1 MGTNPRYN
9 NNGRRYP
16 QFNGLIMS
24 RIEEKFLETFGE
36 EPDLV
41 AAAPGRVNLIGEHI
55 DYSDGFVLP
64 FAIKDRTLVAARK
77 RNDST
82 VRIASAQRRNKVV
95 TVDINQVKPGL
106 KGEWERYALGVLWS
120 LGVKSGVDLMIDGHV
135 PLGAGL
141 SSSAALEC
149 SVATAMNHLF
159 DLGFNLEELARLTQK
174 AENQYVGVPC
184 GIMDQ
189 SVSLMATQG
198 SALLLDCR
206 DLSTKNIPFD
216 VASSGLEL
224 LIIDTQAHHALTD
237 GGYAE
242 RRASCESAVAK
253 LGISSLRELT
263 LEKLQESGA
272 LLIETEFIRVRHAVT
287 EMKRVLDCVDALSAS
302 DFEKVGKLINQSH
315 ASLRDDYTVSCPE
328 LDTAVEASLLAGA
341 LGSRMVGG
349 GFGGSAIALI
359 QASKTTQ
366 TVSTVEKAFADR
378 KFKAPR
384 FFTSLPSQGA
394 ELLSRR

>member
-1 MGTNPRYN
+1 
-9 NNGRRYP
+9 
-16 QFNGLIMS
+16 
-24 RIEEKFLETFGE
+24 
-36 EPDLV
+36 V
-41 AAAPGRVNLIGEHI
+41 
-55 DYSDGFVLP
+55 
-64 FAIKDRTLVAARK
+64 TL
-77 RNDST
+77 
-82 VRIASAQRRNKVV
+82 
-95 TVDINQVKPGL
+95 DISEVKPGL
-106 KGEWERYALGVLWS
+106 KGEWERYALGVLWA
-120 LGVKSGVDLMIDGHV
+120 LGVKEGVDLLIDGHV

-149 SVATAMNHLF
+149 SVATAINHLF

-189 SVSLMATQG
+189 SVSLMATKG

-224 LIIDTQAHHALTD
+224 LIVDTQAHHALTE

-253 LGISSLRELT
+253 LGITSLRELT
-263 LEKLQESGA
+263 MEQLEKSRG
-272 LLIETEFIRVRHAVT
+272 LLTETEFVRARHAVT
-287 EMKRVLDCVDALSAS
+287 EMKRVLDCVQALGDSNFAL
-302 DFEKVGKLINQSH
+302 VGELINQSH

-328 LDTAVEASLLAGA
+328 LDTAVDAALAAGA

-359 QASKTTQ
+359 QASKTTE
-366 TVSTVEKAFADR
+366 TIKGIEKAFSN
-378 KFKAPR
+378 KGFKAPR

-394 ELLSRR
+394 ELLSPR

>member
-1 MGTNPRYN
+1 
-9 NNGRRYP
+9 
-16 QFNGLIMS
+16 MS
-24 RIEEKFLETFGE
+24 QIEKKFLETFGA

-77 RNDST
+77 RGDST
-82 VRIASAQRRNKVV
+82 VRIASAQRRNKIV
-95 TVDINQVKPGL
+95 TVDISKVKPGL
-106 KGEWERYALGVLWS
+106 KGEWERYALGVLWA
-120 LGVKSGVDLMIDGHV
+120 LGVNEGVDLLIDGHV

-159 DLGFNLEELARLTQK
+159 GLGFNLEELARLTQK

-242 RRASCESAVAK
+242 RRASCESVVAK
-253 LGISSLRELT
+253 LGITSLRELSMEQ
-263 LEKLQESGA
+263 LENSRG
-272 LLIETEFIRVRHAVT
+272 LLSETEFVRARHAIT
-287 EMKRVLDCVDALSAS
+287 EMKRVLECVDALSKS
-302 DFEKVGKLINQSH
+302 EFEKVGELINQSH

-328 LDTAVEASLLAGA
+328 LDSAVEAALAAGA

-359 QASKTTQ
+359 QASKTTE
-366 TVSTVEKAFADR
+366 TIKAVEKAFAS
-378 KFKAPR
+378 KGFKAPR

>member
-1 MGTNPRYN
+1 
-9 NNGRRYP
+9 
-16 QFNGLIMS
+16 MS
-24 RIEEKFLETFGE
+24 SIQEKFLEIFGE
-36 EPDLV
+36 EPDLI

-55 DYSDGFVLP
+55 DYSEGFVLP
-64 FAIKDRTLVAARK
+64 FAIKDRTNAAIRK
-77 RNDST
+77 RDDST

-95 TVDINQVKPGL
+95 TVDINNVKPGL
-106 KGEWERYALGVLWS
+106 KGEWERYALAVLWS
-120 LGVKSGVDLMIDGHV
+120 MGVKTGVDLLIDGHV

-149 SVATAMNHLF
+149 SVATAVNHLF
-159 DLGFNLEELARLTQK
+159 DMGFSLEDLARLTQK

-189 SVSLMATQG
+189 SVSLMATVG

-206 DLSTKNIPFD
+206 DLSTRNIPFD

-242 RRASCESAVAK
+242 RRASCESVAAK
-253 LGISSLRELT
+253 LAIKSMRELSMAQ
-263 LEKLQESGA
+263 LDAGKE
-272 LLIETEFIRVRHAVT
+272 LLTPVEYVRARHAVS
-287 EMKRVLDCVDALSAS
+287 EMQRVLDCVDALSKS
-302 DFEKVGKLINQSH
+302 DFVKVGELINQSH

-328 LDTAVEASLLAGA
+328 LDTAVDASLAAGA
-341 LGSRMVGG
+341 LGARMVGG

-359 QASKTTQ
+359 QASKTTE
-366 TVSTVEKAFADR
+366 TIRAVEKAFADK

-394 ELLSRR
+394 EVIAR

>member
-1 MGTNPRYN
+1 
-9 NNGRRYP
+9 
-16 QFNGLIMS
+16 MS
-24 RIEEKFLETFGE
+24 SIEEKFLETFGE

-55 DYSDGFVLP
+55 DYSEGFVLP
-64 FAIKDRTLVAARK
+64 FAIKDRTMVAARK
-77 RNDST
+77 RDDST
-82 VRIASAQRRNKVV
+82 VRVASAQRRNKIV
-95 TVDINQVKPGL
+95 TVDIADVKPGL

-120 LGVKSGVDLMIDGHV
+120 MGVTSGVDLMIDGHV

-159 DLGFNLEELARLTQK
+159 DMGFNLEELARLTQK

-189 SVSLMATQG
+189 SVSLMATNG
-198 SALLLDCR
+198 FALLLDCR
-206 DLSTKNIPFD
+206 DLSTRNIPFD
-216 VASSGLEL
+216 VASHGLEL

-242 RRASCESAVAK
+242 RRASCESVAAK
-253 LGISSLRELT
+253 LHVKSMRELT
-263 LEKLQESGA
+263 ITQLDSSRD
-272 LLIETEFIRVRHAVT
+272 LLSETEYIRARHAIT
-287 EMKRVLDCVDALSAS
+287 EMKRVLDCVEALSS
-302 DFEKVGKLINQSH
+302 GDFVKVGQLLNQSH
-315 ASLRDDYTVSCPE
+315 LSLRDDYNVSCPE
-328 LDTAVEASLLAGA
+328 LNAAVEASLAAGA

-359 QASKTTQ
+359 QASKTSETIG
-366 TVSTVEKAFADR
+366 VVEKAFADK

>member
-1 MGTNPRYN
+1 
-9 NNGRRYP
+9 
-16 QFNGLIMS
+16 MS
-24 RIEEKFLETFGE
+24 QIEKKFLETFGA

-82 VRIASAQRRNKVV
+82 VRIASAQRRNKIV
-95 TVDINQVKPGL
+95 TVDISQMKPGF
-106 KGEWERYALGVLWS
+106 KGEWERYALGVLWAM
-120 LGVKSGVDLMIDGHV
+120 GIKEGVDLLIDGNV

-149 SVATAMNHLF
+149 SVATAINHLF

-216 VASSGLEL
+216 VASNGLEL

-242 RRASCESAVAK
+242 RRASCESVVVK
-253 LGISSLRELT
+253 LGIESLRELSMEQ
-263 LEKLQESGA
+263 LENSRA
-272 LLIETEFIRVRHAVT
+272 LLTETESVRARHAVT
-287 EMKRVLDCVDALSAS
+287 EMKRVLECVEALSNS
-302 DFEKVGKLINQSH
+302 DFEKVGQLINQSH

-328 LDTAVEASLLAGA
+328 LDMAVEASLSAGA

-359 QASKTTQ
+359 QASKTTE
-366 TVSTVEKAFADR
+366 TIKVIEKAFSS
-378 KFKAPR
+378 KGFKAPR

>member
-1 MGTNPRYN
+1 
-9 NNGRRYP
+9 
-16 QFNGLIMS
+16 MS
-24 RIEEKFLETFGE
+24 QIEKKFLETFGA

-77 RNDST
+77 RGDST
-82 VRIASAQRRNKVV
+82 VRIASAQRRNKIV
-95 TVDINQVKPGL
+95 TVDISKVKPGL
-106 KGEWERYALGVLWS
+106 KGEWERYALGVLWA
-120 LGVKSGVDLMIDGHV
+120 LGVKEGVDVLIDGHV

-206 DLSTKNIPFD
+206 DLTTKNIPFD

-242 RRASCESAVAK
+242 RRASCESVVAK
-253 LGISSLRELT
+253 LGISSLRELSMEQ
-263 LEKLQESGA
+263 LENSRG
-272 LLIETEFIRVRHAVT
+272 LLTETEFVRARHAVT
-287 EMKRVLDCVDALSAS
+287 EMKRVLECVEALSNS
-302 DFEKVGKLINQSH
+302 DFAKVGQLINQSH
-315 ASLRDDYTVSCPE
+315 TSLRDDYTVSCPE
-328 LDTAVEASLLAGA
+328 LDTAVEAALAAGA

-359 QASKTTQ
+359 QASKTTE
-366 TVSTVEKAFADR
+366 TIKSVEKAFSS
-378 KFKAPR
+378 KGFKAPR

>member
-1 MGTNPRYN
+1 
-9 NNGRRYP
+9 
-16 QFNGLIMS
+16 MS
-24 RIEEKFLETFGE
+24 QIEKKFLETFGA

-77 RNDST
+77 RGDST
-82 VRIASAQRRNKVV
+82 VRIASAQRRNKIV
-95 TVDINQVKPGL
+95 TVDISTVKPGL
-106 KGEWERYALGVLWS
+106 KGEWERYALGVLWA
-120 LGVKSGVDLMIDGHV
+120 LGVKEGVDLLIDGHV

-206 DLSTKNIPFD
+206 DLTTKNIPFD

-242 RRASCESAVAK
+242 RRASCESVVAK
-253 LGISSLRELT
+253 LGISSLRELSMEQ
-263 LEKLQESGA
+263 LENSRG
-272 LLIETEFIRVRHAVT
+272 LLTETEFVRARHAVT
-287 EMKRVLDCVDALSAS
+287 EMKRVLECVEALSNS
-302 DFEKVGKLINQSH
+302 DFERVGQLINQSH
-315 ASLRDDYTVSCPE
+315 ISLRDDYTVSCPE
-328 LDTAVEASLLAGA
+328 LDTAVEAALAAGA

-359 QASKTTQ
+359 QASKTTE
-366 TVSTVEKAFADR
+366 TIKAVEKAFSS
-378 KFKAPR
+378 KGFKAPR

>member
-1 MGTNPRYN
+1 
-9 NNGRRYP
+9 
-16 QFNGLIMS
+16 MS
-24 RIEEKFLETFGE
+24 SIEEKFLETFGE

-55 DYSDGFVLP
+55 DYSEGFVLP

-77 RNDST
+77 RDDSI
-82 VRIASAQRRNKVV
+82 VRVASAQRRNKII
-95 TVDINQVKPGL
+95 TVDINEVKPGL

-120 LGVKSGVDLMIDGHV
+120 MGVKSGVDLLIDGHV

-159 DLGFNLEELARLTQK
+159 DMGFSLEELARLTQK

-189 SVSLMATQG
+189 SVSLMATNG
-198 SALLLDCR
+198 FALLLDCR
-206 DLSTKNIPFD
+206 DLSTRNIPFD
-216 VASSGLEL
+216 VASHGLEL

-242 RRASCESAVAK
+242 RRASCESVAAK
-253 LGISSLRELT
+253 LGVKSMRELT
-263 LEKLQESGA
+263 KEQLDSSRDKLSES
-272 LLIETEFIRVRHAVT
+272 EYIRARHAVT
-287 EMKRVLDCVDALSAS
+287 EMKRVLDCVKTLAS
-302 DFEKVGKLINQSH
+302 EDFTQVGQLLNQSH
-315 ASLRDDYTVSCPE
+315 NSLRDDYTVSCPE
-328 LDTAVEASLLAGA
+328 LDTAVEASLAAGA
-341 LGSRMVGG
+341 LGARMVGG

-359 QASKTTQ
+359 QASKTSQ
-366 TVSTVEKAFADR
+366 TISAVEKAFADK

-394 ELLSRR
+394 ELLSRG

>member
-1 MGTNPRYN
+1 
-9 NNGRRYP
+9 
-16 QFNGLIMS
+16 MS
-24 RIEEKFLETFGE
+24 SIEEKFLETFGE

-55 DYSDGFVLP
+55 DYSEGFVLP

-77 RNDST
+77 RDDST
-82 VRIASAQRRNKVV
+82 VRIASAQRRSKIV
-95 TVDINQVKPGL
+95 TVDISEVRPGL

-120 LGVKSGVDLMIDGHV
+120 MGVKSGVDLLIDGHV

-159 DLGFNLEELARLTQK
+159 DMGFNLEELARLTQK

-189 SVSLMATQG
+189 SVSLMASRG
-198 SALLLDCR
+198 FALLLDCR
-206 DLSTKNIPFD
+206 DLSTRNIPFD
-216 VASSGLEL
+216 VASHGLEL
-224 LIIDTQAHHALTD
+224 LVIDTQAHHALTD

-242 RRASCESAVAK
+242 RRASCEAVAAK
-253 LGISSLRELT
+253 LSVKSMRELT
-263 LEKLQESGA
+263 MAQLDSARATLS
-272 LLIETEFIRVRHAVT
+272 ETEYIRARHAIT
-287 EMKRVLDCVDALSAS
+287 EMKRVLDCVDALGSG
-302 DFEKVGKLINQSH
+302 DFVKVGQLINESH
-315 ASLRDDYTVSCPE
+315 RSLRDDYTVSCPE
-328 LDTAVEASLLAGA
+328 LDTAVEASLAAGA

-359 QASKTTQ
+359 EAAKTSQ
-366 TVSTVEKAFADR
+366 TISAIEKAFADK

-394 ELLSRR
+394 ELLSRG

>member
-1 MGTNPRYN
+1 
-9 NNGRRYP
+9 
-16 QFNGLIMS
+16 MS
-24 RIEEKFLETFGE
+24 SIEEKFLETFGE

-55 DYSDGFVLP
+55 DYSEGFVLP
-64 FAIKDRTLVAARK
+64 FAIKDRTMVAVRK
-77 RNDST
+77 RDDSI
-82 VRIASAQRRNKVV
+82 VRIASAQRRNKIV
-95 TVDINQVKPGL
+95 TVDIKDVKPGL

-120 LGVKSGVDLMIDGHV
+120 MGVKSGVDLLIDGHV

-159 DLGFNLEELARLTQK
+159 DMGFNLEELARLTQK

-189 SVSLMATQG
+189 SVSLMATSG
-198 SALLLDCR
+198 FALLLDCR
-206 DLSTKNIPFD
+206 DLSTRNIPFD
-216 VASSGLEL
+216 VASHGLEL

-242 RRASCESAVAK
+242 RRASCESVAAK
-253 LGISSLRELT
+253 LHVKSMRELT
-263 LEKLQESGA
+263 IAQLDSSRDQLSE
-272 LLIETEFIRVRHAVT
+272 IEYLRARHAIT
-287 EMKRVLDCVDALSAS
+287 EMKRVLDCVEALSS
-302 DFEKVGKLINQSH
+302 GDFVNVGQLMNQSH
-315 ASLRDDYTVSCPE
+315 HSLRDDYNVSCPE
-328 LDTAVEASLLAGA
+328 LNTAVEASLTAGA

-359 QASKTTQ
+359 QASKTSETI
-366 TVSTVEKAFADR
+366 SAVEKAFADR

>member
-1 MGTNPRYN
+1 
-9 NNGRRYP
+9 
-16 QFNGLIMS
+16 MS
-24 RIEEKFLETFGE
+24 AIEEKFLKTFGE

-55 DYSDGFVLP
+55 DYSEGFVLP
-64 FAIKDRTLVAARK
+64 FAIKDRTLAAVRK
-77 RNDST
+77 RGDSS
-82 VRIASAQRRNKVV
+82 VRIASAQRRNKIV
-95 TVDINQVKPGL
+95 TVDIADVKPGL

-120 LGVKSGVDLMIDGHV
+120 MGVTSGVDIMIDGHV

-159 DLGFNLEELARLTQK
+159 DMGFNLEELARLTQK

-198 SALLLDCR
+198 FALLLDCR
-206 DLSTKNIPFD
+206 DLSTRNIPFD
-216 VASSGLEL
+216 VASHGLEL

-242 RRASCESAVAK
+242 RRASCESVAAK
-253 LGISSLRELT
+253 LTVKSMRELT
-263 LEKLQESGA
+263 MADLYAARDQ
-272 LLIETEFIRVRHAVT
+272 ITHTEYIRARHAVS
-287 EMKRVLDCVDALSAS
+287 EMKRVLDCVDALSIG
-302 DFEKVGKLINQSH
+302 DFAKVGELINQSH
-315 ASLRDDYTVSCPE
+315 VSLRDDYTVSCPE
-328 LDTAVEASLLAGA
+328 LDTAVEASLAAGA
-341 LGSRMVGG
+341 MGSRMVGG

-359 QASKTTQ
+359 KASQ
-366 TVSTVEKAFADR
+366 TAQTIHAVENAFADK

-394 ELLSRR
+394 EILSRR

>member
-1 MGTNPRYN
+1 
-9 NNGRRYP
+9 
-16 QFNGLIMS
+16 MS
-24 RIEEKFLETFGE
+24 AIEGKFLQTFGVK
-36 EPDLV
+36 PDLI

-55 DYSDGFVLP
+55 DYSEGFVLP
-64 FAIKDRTLVAARK
+64 FAIKDRTFVAVRK
-77 RNDST
+77 RDDST
-82 VRIASAQRRNKVV
+82 VRIASVQRRNKIV
-95 TVDINQVKPGL
+95 TVDINNVKPGL

-120 LGVKSGVDLMIDGHV
+120 MGITSGVDLMIDGHV

-149 SVATAMNHLF
+149 SVATAINHLF
-159 DLGFNLEELARLTQK
+159 DMGFNLEELARLTQK

-198 SALLLDCR
+198 FALLLDCR
-206 DLSTKNIPFD
+206 DLSTRNIPFD
-216 VASSGLEL
+216 VASHGLEL

-242 RRASCESAVAK
+242 RRASCESVAAK
-253 LGISSLRELT
+253 LSVKSMRELT
-263 LEKLQESGA
+263 MSQLESSRDQITK
-272 LLIETEFIRVRHAVT
+272 TEYIRARHAVT
-287 EMKRVLDCVDALSAS
+287 EMKRVLDCVTALSVG
-302 DFEKVGKLINQSH
+302 DFVKVGQLINESH
-315 ASLRDDYTVSCPE
+315 ISLRDDYTVSCPE
-328 LDTAVEASLLAGA
+328 LDTAVEAALAAGA
-341 LGSRMVGG
+341 MGSRMVGG

-366 TVSTVEKAFADR
+366 TIKAVESAFAEK

-394 ELLSRR
+394 ELLARR

>member
-1 MGTNPRYN
+1 
-9 NNGRRYP
+9 
-16 QFNGLIMS
+16 MS
-24 RIEEKFLETFGE
+24 SIEEKFLETFGE

-55 DYSDGFVLP
+55 DYSEGFVLP

-77 RNDST
+77 RDDST
-82 VRIASAQRRNKVV
+82 VRVASAQRRNKIV
-95 TVDINQVKPGL
+95 TVDIKDVKPGL

-120 LGVKSGVDLMIDGHV
+120 MGVKSGVDLLIDGHV

-159 DLGFNLEELARLTQK
+159 DMGFNLEELARLTQK

-189 SVSLMATQG
+189 SVSLMATNG
-198 SALLLDCR
+198 FALLLDCR
-206 DLSTKNIPFD
+206 DLSTRNIPFD
-216 VASSGLEL
+216 VASHGLEL

-242 RRASCESAVAK
+242 RRASCESVAAK
-253 LGISSLRELT
+253 LHVKSMRELT
-263 LEKLQESGA
+263 IAQLDSSRDQLS
-272 LLIETEFIRVRHAVT
+272 ETEYIRARHAIT
-287 EMKRVLDCVDALSAS
+287 EMKRVLDCVEALSS
-302 DFEKVGKLINQSH
+302 GDFVNVGQLMNQSH
-315 ASLRDDYTVSCPE
+315 LSLRDDYNVSCPE
-328 LDTAVEASLLAGA
+328 LNTAVEASLAAGA

-359 QASKTTQ
+359 QASKTSETI
-366 TVSTVEKAFADR
+366 SAVEKAFADR

>member
-1 MGTNPRYN
+1 
-9 NNGRRYP
+9 
-16 QFNGLIMS
+16 MS
-24 RIEEKFLETFGE
+24 QIEKKFLETFGA

-77 RNDST
+77 RGDST
-82 VRIASAQRRNKVV
+82 VRIASAQRRNKIV
-95 TVDINQVKPGL
+95 TVDISKVKPGL
-106 KGEWERYALGVLWS
+106 KGEWERYALGVLWA
-120 LGVKSGVDLMIDGHV
+120 LGVKEGVDLLIDGHV

-206 DLSTKNIPFD
+206 DLTTKNIPFD

-242 RRASCESAVAK
+242 RRSSCESVVAK
-253 LGISSLRELT
+253 LGITSLRELSMEQ
-263 LEKLQESGA
+263 LENSRG
-272 LLIETEFIRVRHAVT
+272 LLTETEFVRARHAVT
-287 EMKRVLDCVDALSAS
+287 EMKRVLECVEALSNS
-302 DFEKVGKLINQSH
+302 DFAKVGQLINQSH
-315 ASLRDDYTVSCPE
+315 ASLRDDYSVSCPE
-328 LDTAVEASLLAGA
+328 LDTAVEAALAAGA

-359 QASKTTQ
+359 QASKTTE
-366 TVSTVEKAFADR
+366 TIKAVEKAFSS
-378 KFKAPR
+378 KGFKAPR

>member
-1 MGTNPRYN
+1 
-9 NNGRRYP
+9 
-16 QFNGLIMS
+16 MS
-24 RIEEKFLETFGE
+24 QIEKKFLETFGA

-82 VRIASAQRRNKVV
+82 VRIASAQRRNKIV

-106 KGEWERYALGVLWS
+106 KGEWERYVLGVLWAM
-120 LGVKSGVDLMIDGHV
+120 GIKEGVDLLIDGNV

-206 DLSTKNIPFD
+206 DLSTKNISFD
-216 VASSGLEL
+216 VASNGLEL

-242 RRASCESAVAK
+242 RRASCESVVVK
-253 LGISSLRELT
+253 LDINSLRELSMEQ
-263 LEKLQESGA
+263 LENSRA
-272 LLIETEFIRVRHAVT
+272 LLTETEFVRARHAVT
-287 EMKRVLDCVDALSAS
+287 EMKRVLECVDALSNS
-302 DFEKVGKLINQSH
+302 DFEKVGHLINQSH
-315 ASLRDDYTVSCPE
+315 TSLRDDYTVSCPE
-328 LDTAVEASLLAGA
+328 LDTAVEAALSAGA

-359 QASKTTQ
+359 QASKTKETIKLI
-366 TVSTVEKAFADR
+366 EKAFSN
-378 KFKAPR
+378 KGFKAPR
-384 FFTSLPSQGA
+384 FFASLPSQGA

>member
-1 MGTNPRYN
+1 
-9 NNGRRYP
+9 
-16 QFNGLIMS
+16 MS
-24 RIEEKFLETFGE
+24 TIDSKFAETFGAA
-36 EPDLV
+36 PDII

-64 FAIKDRTLVAARK
+64 FAINDRTFAAVRIRDDRK
-77 RNDST
+77 
-82 VRIASAQRRNKVV
+82 VRIASMQRRNKIVEHNI
-95 TVDINQVKPGL
+95 DAIKPGL
-106 KGEWERYALGVLWS
+106 KGEWERYPLGVIWAMGLT
-120 LGVKSGVDLMIDGHV
+120 SGIDIMIDGHV

-149 SVATAMNHLF
+149 SVATAFNHLF
-159 DLGFNLEELARLTQK
+159 SFGYSLEELARLTQK
-174 AENQYVGVPC
+174 AENDYVGVPC

-189 SVSLMATQG
+189 SVSLMAHAG

-206 DLSTKNIPFD
+206 DLSTKNIAFD

-224 LIIDTQAHHALTD
+224 LIIDTQAHHSLTD

-253 LGISSLRELT
+253 LAIRSLRELT
-263 LEKLQESGA
+263 LSQLEQSRN
-272 LLIETEFIRVRHAVT
+272 LLTDSEFKRSRHAVT
-287 EMKRVLDCVDALSAS
+287 EMARVMDAVKVLE
-302 DFEKVGKLINQSH
+302 EKNFAALGQLLNQSH

-328 LDTAVEASLLAGA
+328 LNTAVDASITAGA
-341 LGSRMVGG
+341 LGARMVGG

-359 QASKTTQ
+359 HAAHTQATIAA
-366 TVSTVEKAFADR
+366 VEKAFADN

-394 ELLSRR
+394 QVIQRG

>member
-1 MGTNPRYN
+1 
-9 NNGRRYP
+9 
-16 QFNGLIMS
+16 MS
-24 RIEEKFLETFGE
+24 SIEEKFLETFGE
-36 EPDLV
+36 EPDLI

-55 DYSDGFVLP
+55 DYSEGFVLP
-64 FAIKDRTLVAARK
+64 FAIKDRTNVAIRK
-77 RNDST
+77 RDDST
-82 VRIASAQRRNKVV
+82 VRITSAQRRNKVV
-95 TVDINQVKPGL
+95 TVDINNVKPGL

-120 LGVKSGVDLMIDGHV
+120 MGLKTGVDLMIDGHV

-149 SVATAMNHLF
+149 SVATAVNHLF
-159 DLGFNLEELARLTQK
+159 DMGFSLEDLARLTQK

-189 SVSLMATQG
+189 SVSLMATTG

-206 DLSTKNIPFD
+206 DLSTRNIPFD

-242 RRASCESAVAK
+242 RRASCESVAAK
-253 LGISSLRELT
+253 LGIKSMRELSMT
-263 LEKLQESGA
+263 QLDSAKESLTQVEYVRA
-272 LLIETEFIRVRHAVT
+272 RHAVS
-287 EMKRVLDCVDALSAS
+287 EMQRVLDCVEALSNS
-302 DFEKVGKLINQSH
+302 DFVKVGELINQSH

-328 LDTAVEASLLAGA
+328 LDTAVDAALAAGA

-359 QASKTTQ
+359 EASKTEDTIKA
-366 TVSTVEKAFADR
+366 VEKAFADK

-394 ELLSRR
+394 EVISRL

>member
-1 MGTNPRYN
+1 
-9 NNGRRYP
+9 
-16 QFNGLIMS
+16 MS
-24 RIEEKFLETFGE
+24 SIEEKFLETFGE

-55 DYSDGFVLP
+55 DYSEGFVLP
-64 FAIKDRTLVAARK
+64 FAIKDRTMVAVR
-77 RNDST
+77 RRDDSI
-82 VRIASAQRRNKVV
+82 VRIASAQRRNKIV
-95 TVDINQVKPGL
+95 TVDIKDVKPGL

-120 LGVKSGVDLMIDGHV
+120 MGVKSGVDLLIDGYV

-159 DLGFNLEELARLTQK
+159 DMGFNLEELARLTQK

-189 SVSLMATQG
+189 SVSLMATNG
-198 SALLLDCR
+198 FALLLDCR
-206 DLSTKNIPFD
+206 DLSTRNIPFD
-216 VASSGLEL
+216 VASHGLEL

-242 RRASCESAVAK
+242 RRASCESVAAK
-253 LGISSLRELT
+253 LHVKSMRELT
-263 LEKLQESGA
+263 IAQLDSSRDQLS
-272 LLIETEFIRVRHAVT
+272 ETQYIRARHAIT
-287 EMKRVLDCVDALSAS
+287 EMKRVLDCVEALSS
-302 DFEKVGKLINQSH
+302 GDFVRVGQLMNQSH
-315 ASLRDDYTVSCPE
+315 HSLRDDYNVSCPE
-328 LDTAVEASLLAGA
+328 LNTAVEASLAAGA

-359 QASKTTQ
+359 QASKTSETI
-366 TVSTVEKAFADR
+366 SAVEKAFADR